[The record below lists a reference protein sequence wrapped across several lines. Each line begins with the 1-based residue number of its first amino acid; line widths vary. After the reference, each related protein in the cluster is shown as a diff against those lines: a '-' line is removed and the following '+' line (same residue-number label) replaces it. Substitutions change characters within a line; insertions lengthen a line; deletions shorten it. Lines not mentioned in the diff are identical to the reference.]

1 MSKAK
6 KNSGFTLI
14 EIVVSMAIFSVVMMA
29 VMSAFFL
36 ALRAQRV
43 VVLEKSA
50 AESVRFSLEFMS
62 RQMRFAQRSD
72 DTTCL
77 SQVGLTFE
85 SASSDELQFIN
96 AQDEC
101 IRFYL
106 DTATNS
112 IMYDRTIPSVLLANL
127 TNESQ
132 VSIDS
137 LEFIIVGSTVSPND
151 LDQPRV
157 TIVIQASGGGGTVEA
172 QGVALDIQTT
182 VTARQ
187 LDVL

>member
-1 MSKAK
+1 MSKAN
-6 KNSGFTLI
+6 KNAGFSLI
-14 EIVVSMAIFSVVMMA
+14 EIIVSMAIFSVVMVA

-36 ALRAQRV
+36 ALRAQRAV
-43 VVLEKSA
+43 MLEKSA

-85 SASSDELQFIN
+85 SSSSGEIQFIN

-101 IRFYL
+101 VRFYL
-106 DTATNS
+106 DMATSS
-112 IMYDRTIPSVLLANL
+112 IMYDRTSPSMLLANL

-137 LEFIIVGSTVSPND
+137 LEFIIAGSTVSPND
-151 LDQPRV
+151 MEQPRV
-157 TIVIQASGGGGTVEA
+157 TIVIQASGGGGTAEA
-172 QGVALDIQTT
+172 QDVALDIQTT
-182 VTARQ
+182 VTARP
-187 LDVL
+187 LDVP